1 MSTPIR
7 SYPALT
13 TIGNLFKVLSV
24 LNFVIGLLV
33 AIGIVVMGFAGNEK
47 DLSVFGGVGAGMGMG
62 VASMVSAILLWAV
75 AESILVLVNLGVDVS
90 KVAAAVAA
98 EPDQT
103 AKGIVRALQAVAP
116 APPPVPNGA
125 VRPPLPPQPGV

>member
-1 MSTPIR
+1 MSTPVR

-24 LNFVIGLLV
+24 LNFVVGLLI
-33 AIGIVVMGFAGNEK
+33 AIGIMVVGFSGNER
-47 DLSVFGGVGAGMGMG
+47 DLSVFGGVGAGLGMG

-116 APPPVPNGA
+116 APPPALVASPA
-125 VRPPLPPQPGV
+125 EPPPPPRV